1 MKTATF
7 FASLAAFVGATAF
20 AEPLQNSDYPACEPT
35 TGSFHIPDKITVG
48 KSFAARFCS
57 STYFKTS
64 SKSITLAIGWNS
76 TSVDGS
82 VILTQEIHSDDGKTY
97 DFVATVPN
105 SGAYK
110 FSDKSSFIVV
120 EKIWG
125 YYVSEN
131 YQVTTK
137 KAHIVYPE
145 SYTGDSDS
153 QVLISANLE

>member
-7 FASLAAFVGATAF
+7 FASLVAFVGATA
-20 AEPLQNSDYPACEPT
+20 LVQDSGYPDCEPT

-48 KSFAARFCS
+48 KSFAVRFCS

-64 SKSITLAIGWNS
+64 TKSITLAIGLNS
-76 TSVDGS
+76 TSVDGA
-82 VILTQEIHSDDGKTY
+82 VVLTQELHSKDGKTY
-97 DFVATVPN
+97 DFEATVPN
-105 SGAYK
+105 SAAYK
-110 FSDKSSFIVV
+110 FSDKSSLIVV
-120 EKIWG
+120 EKIHG

-145 SYTGDSDS
+145 SYAGESDF
-153 QVLISANLE
+153 QVLISAGLD